1 MPRPA
6 RSALLLVPAGFLAL
20 LVLAAL
26 AVDQARILGVRRELL
41 DLSAS
46 IAADAVAASLDPDA
60 YHRGG
65 DLVAA
70 EARGR
75 ELLDEQL
82 AARGLTGRVSGTIT
96 VRDGSGGPSISV
108 ALTTSTTSMFA
119 RFAPGGWRPHGGQS
133 GLVGD
138 ARHVLTRSATAPGGS
153 PTTRPMAAQSEV

>member
-1 MPRPA
+1 MVRERTAPR
-6 RSALLLVPAGFLAL
+6 RRCRGQRGSALLLVPAGFLAL

-46 IAADAVAASLDPDA
+46 IAADAVAASLDPAA
-60 YHRGG
+60 YPRGG
-65 DLVAA
+65 DLDAA

-75 ELLDEQL
+75 ELLPEQL

-119 RFAPGGWRPHGGQS
+119 RFAPGGWSRTEVRAAS
-133 GLVGD
+133 
-138 ARHVLTRSATAPGGS
+138 SATLD
-153 PTTRPMAAQSEV
+153 TF

>member
-1 MPRPA
+1 MGERTAPIR
-6 RSALLLVPAGFLAL
+6 RCGGQRGSALLLVPAGFLAL

-60 YHRGG
+60 YHQGG
-65 DLVAA
+65 ELVAA

-82 AARGLTGRVSGTIT
+82 AARGLTTRVSGTIT
-96 VRDGSGGPSISV
+96 VRDGAGGPSISV

-119 RFAPGGWRPHGGQS
+119 RLAPGGWGRTEVRAAS
-133 GLVGD
+133 
-138 ARHVLTRSATAPGGS
+138 SAALDTF
-153 PTTRPMAAQSEV
+153 